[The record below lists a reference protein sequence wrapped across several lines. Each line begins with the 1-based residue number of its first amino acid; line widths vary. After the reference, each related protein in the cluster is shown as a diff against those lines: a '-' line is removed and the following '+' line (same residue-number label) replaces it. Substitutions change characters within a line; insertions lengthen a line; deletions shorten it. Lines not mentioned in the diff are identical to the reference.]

1 MGLDSERAVKP
12 ANRALRL
19 FAAIFALLGLVVGQ
33 QYNAQASAPTAT
45 YAPGLDKTWSPTRH
59 PHEVEDKYEYV
70 YTPAPHV
77 VVPPSAHVENDAH
90 WRSPNVRA
98 NTDATTFAQQEPA
111 IAINPN
117 NHLNIVTANKDE
129 RSAPGPG

>member
-1 MGLDSERAVKP
+1 MRMDSERTSRA
-12 ANRALRL
+12 ANKRLRL
-19 FAAIFALLGLVVGQ
+19 LIAVVALLGLIVGQ

-59 PHEVEDKYEYV
+59 PHEAENKYPYV
-70 YTPAPHV
+70 YTPAPHFV
-77 VVPPSAHVENDAH
+77 TAPSARIENDPH

-98 NTDATTFAQQEPA
+98 NTDSTTFAQQEPS

-117 NHLNIVTANKDE
+117 NHLNI
-129 RSAPGPG
+129 